1 MVLHANVG
9 ATALVAAVMVGRR
22 LSFPNQLMP
31 PHNPGMTAVG
41 TGMVWVGWFGFNGG
55 SAFAAN
61 GEAGMAIALTHI
73 SATAAA
79 VTWIALELIRSRHTS
94 LIGMVTGV
102 IAGLAA
108 VTPASGF
115 VGPIGALVLGV
126 AAAAVCFFAV
136 GIIKGKLNID
146 DTLDV
151 FAVHGLGGIIG
162 TLMVVVL
169 AVGFLGGGGVKVA
182 DGSILTQLGV
192 QALGVV
198 ASMLWAALFIFLI
211 LKLLNLLLKGI
222 RVDYEDEVVGLD
234 LAVHGERG
242 YDL

>member
-1 MVLHANVG
+1 M
-9 ATALVAAVMVGRR
+9 
-22 LSFPNQLMP
+22 
-31 PHNPGMTAVG
+31 
-41 TGMVWVGWFGFNGG
+41 
-55 SAFAAN
+55 
-61 GEAGMAIALTHI
+61 
-73 SATAAA
+73 
-79 VTWIALELIRSRHTS
+79 
-94 LIGMVTGV
+94 
-102 IAGLAA
+102 
-108 VTPASGF
+108 
-115 VGPIGALVLGV
+115 
-126 AAAAVCFFAV
+126 
-136 GIIKGKLNID
+136 NID

-162 TLMVVVL
+162 TLMVAVL

-198 ASMLWAALFIFLI
+198 VSMLWAALFTFVI